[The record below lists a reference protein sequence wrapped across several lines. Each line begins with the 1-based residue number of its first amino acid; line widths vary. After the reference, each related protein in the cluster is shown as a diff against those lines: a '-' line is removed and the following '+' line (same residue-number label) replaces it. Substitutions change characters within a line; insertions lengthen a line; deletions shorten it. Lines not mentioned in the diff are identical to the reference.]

1 MSKLLINC
9 SMLVPDKQEQKL
21 LTSFLSEF
29 YSINMDQVLN
39 TRSEALEYLN
49 RKHPTVLFLDL
60 EHSDILHFIQKP
72 PYVIGVGT
80 LNGYKKIKNCLGWGF
95 SDFIFSPIKKE
106 NVQNVM
112 GKFLNLHEY
121 LVGTQEEDGLAFENR
136 IIYNEPDL
144 KFHTDRDF
152 IFINDRKNG
161 YCRVFCDEI
170 LYAESVGNEIRVT
183 KENGGTVYDKK
194 NLKNF
199 IKQLPAHK
207 FLKINRSTVINIH
220 KVNRID
226 KNNVTIN
233 NMVFRVTRTFYKSFS
248 KYFS

>member
-1 MSKLLINC
+1 MFVLDKNQQSLLN
-9 SMLVPDKQEQKL
+9 
-21 LTSFLSEF
+21 SFLSEF
-29 YSINMDQVLN
+29 YSLNLHQILN

-49 RKHPTVLFLDL
+49 QNRPTILFLDL
-60 EHSDILHFIQKP
+60 EMYDILHFIQKP

-80 LNGYKKIKNCLGWGF
+80 LNGYKKIKDCLDLGF
-95 SDFIFSPIKKE
+95 SDFIFSPIHKD

-121 LVGTQEEDGLAFENR
+121 LSGTKDLEMLAAESG
-136 IIYNEPDL
+136 ISYNEPDL
-144 KFHTDRDF
+144 SFQTNKDF

-170 LYAESVGNEIRVT
+170 LYAQSVGNEIRVT
-183 KENGGTVYDKK
+183 KENGGAVYDKK

-199 IKQLPAHK
+199 IKQLPPHK
-207 FLKINRSTVINIH
+207 FLKINRSTVINIQ

-226 KNNVTIN
+226 RKNVTIKN
-233 NMVFRVTRTFYKSFS
+233 EIFRVTRSFYKPFS
-248 KYFS
+248 KYFC

>member
-1 MSKLLINC
+1 MAKSIINC
-9 SMLVPDKQEQKL
+9 SVLVMEKHQQDL
-21 LTSFLSEF
+21 LTNFLSEF
-29 YSINMDQVLN
+29 YSIRIDRILSS
-39 TRSEALEYLN
+39 RSEALEYLN
-49 RKHPTVLFLDL
+49 QKRPTILFLDL
-60 EHSDILHFIQKP
+60 ASHDILHNIQKP

-80 LNGYKKIKNCLGWGF
+80 LNGYRTIKNCLCWGF

-121 LVGTQEEDGLAFENR
+121 LSGTKNNDTLVSENR
-136 IIYNEPDL
+136 ILYNEPDL
-144 KFHTDRDF
+144 SFQTNKDF

-170 LYAESVGNEIRVT
+170 LYAQSVGNEIRVV
-183 KENGGTVYDKK
+183 KENGTSIYDKK

-199 IKQLPAHK
+199 IRQLPPNK
-207 FLKINRSTVINIH
+207 FLKINRSTVINTR

-226 KNNVTIN
+226 HKDVTIN
-233 NMVFRVTRTFYKSFS
+233 NEVFKVTRTFAKHFS